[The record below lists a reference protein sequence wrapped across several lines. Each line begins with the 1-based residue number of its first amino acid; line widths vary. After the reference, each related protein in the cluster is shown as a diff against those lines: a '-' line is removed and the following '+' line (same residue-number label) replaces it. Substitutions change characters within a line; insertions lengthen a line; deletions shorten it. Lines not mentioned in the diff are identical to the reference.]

1 VQWEAALIREEFYA
15 DRVAAMARFVPVV
28 LPGQS
33 SHGIPVW
40 LGPATTTHYVVSAY
54 TVVGAK
60 RLIRYLSGQPFET
73 EPSLGSVPVLPARGI
88 AAVPGVSRQFE
99 VGQPSGPRTVVVL
112 RVRLVDS
119 ELVTETVVA
128 GTVLGTRAVVF
139 RAALLDGWAALD
151 DPPAAALAA
160 LAEAGRALTAA
171 LFEADTERV
180 IAQLVDSLP
189 PGGGVDVVFDGVGPA
204 IELPI
209 ELMRLR
215 TAAGVDLGP
224 LCLLGGVT
232 IMRRLPGSAAGS
244 PPSRGPLKI
253 LAAIAAPD
261 ETKATSAPL
270 DVEAEMQAV
279 LDAVSGLPGGGGQV
293 RILEVASLPQIQ
305 AALEAEEFHV
315 LHLSAHGTAT
325 VVELEDED
333 GAPDRLPPKMP
344 YLRR

>member
-1 VQWEAALIREEFYA
+1 
-15 DRVAAMARFVPVV
+15 
-28 LPGQS
+28 
-33 SHGIPVW
+33 
-40 LGPATTTHYVVSAY
+40 
-54 TVVGAK
+54 
-60 RLIRYLSGQPFET
+60 
-73 EPSLGSVPVLPARGI
+73 
-88 AAVPGVSRQFE
+88 
-99 VGQPSGPRTVVVL
+99 VGQPPGLRTAVAL

-189 PGGGVDVVFDGVGPA
+189 PGGGMDVVFDGVGPA

-215 TAAGVDLGP
+215 AAADVDLGP

-232 IMRRLPGSAAGS
+232 IMRRCLALP
-244 PPSRGPLKI
+244 
-253 LAAIAAPD
+253 
-261 ETKATSAPL
+261 
-270 DVEAEMQAV
+270 
-279 LDAVSGLPGGGGQV
+279 
-293 RILEVASLPQIQ
+293 
-305 AALEAEEFHV
+305 
-315 LHLSAHGTAT
+315 
-325 VVELEDED
+325 
-333 GAPDRLPPKMP
+333 PDRL
-344 YLRR
+344 RRAGR